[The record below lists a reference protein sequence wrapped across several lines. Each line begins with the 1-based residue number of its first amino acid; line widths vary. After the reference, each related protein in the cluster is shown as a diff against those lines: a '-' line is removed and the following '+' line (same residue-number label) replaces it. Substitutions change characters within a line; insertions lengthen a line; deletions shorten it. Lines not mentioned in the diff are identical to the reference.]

1 MDRDLGDVDSK
12 ECAVVE
18 ATDAEIRS
26 VRESNAVTTVH
37 RWVAELATLVIEADV
52 CSGLLP
58 HHVQLIAIAGAM
70 GAGVFVTIGGPLA
83 SAGPLGL
90 LIGMGIW
97 CTAIYVSSAR

>member
-1 MDRDLGDVDSK
+1 VAEVD
-12 ECAVVE
+12 ALVVE
-18 ATDAEIRS
+18 ANR
-26 VRESNAVTTVH
+26 
-37 RWVAELATLVIEADV
+37 